1 MEYFEHGSLASH
13 LTYPLSENKAK
24 QITVQILEGLAC
36 FHENEFVHRDLKPD
50 VSQILLVKTIA
61 DIG

>member
-1 MEYFEHGSLASH
+1 MEHIEHGSLASH
-13 LTYPLSENKAK
+13 LTHPLSEDEAR

-50 VSQILLVKTIA
+50 VGRNCLIRINNMN
-61 DIG
+61 